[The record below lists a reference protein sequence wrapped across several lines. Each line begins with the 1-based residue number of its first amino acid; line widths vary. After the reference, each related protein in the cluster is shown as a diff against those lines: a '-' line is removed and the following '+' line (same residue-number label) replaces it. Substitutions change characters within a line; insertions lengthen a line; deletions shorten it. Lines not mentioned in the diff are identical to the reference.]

1 MTFDRARINQD
12 LKWITDLMSDAQQ
25 PGADKTAIYG
35 RVDAAWVRVGREMPA
50 VLAELDAT
58 REKLWRLRDG
68 AGEQS

>member
-12 LKWITDLMSDAQQ
+12 LQWITDLIGDAQQ

-35 RVDAAWVRVGREMPA
+35 REMPA

-58 REKLWRLRDG
+58 RAKLWRLRDQV
-68 AGEQS
+68 GEQS